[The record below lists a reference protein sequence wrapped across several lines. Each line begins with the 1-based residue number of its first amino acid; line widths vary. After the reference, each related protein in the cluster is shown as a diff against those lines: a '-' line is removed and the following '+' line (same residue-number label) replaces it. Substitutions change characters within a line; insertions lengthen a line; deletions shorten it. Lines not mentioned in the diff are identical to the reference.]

1 MFAAKRA
8 YPTIPAA
15 DMTRAKR
22 WYEEK
27 LGLKPTSESE
37 FGAKYELPGGAGFTL
52 YPTEH
57 AGKAPNTL
65 MCFSSNEVESDVA
78 DLKKRG
84 VKFEDYDLPGMKMVN
99 SIATAGSMKGAW
111 FRDSEGNILA
121 ISSDPG

>member
-1 MFAAKRA
+1 MFSAKRA

-15 DMTRAKR
+15 DMKRAKR

-27 LGLKPTSESE
+27 LGLKPVSESE
-37 FGAKYELPGGAGFTL
+37 YGAKYDLGGGMGFML
-52 YPTEH
+52 YPTEN

-65 MCFSSNEVESDVA
+65 MCFSSTDVESDVA

-84 VKFEDYDLPGMKMVN
+84 VKFEEYDLPGMKTVN

-111 FRDSEGNILA
+111 FRDSEGNILSV
-121 ISSDPG
+121 SSDPS

>member
-1 MFAAKRA
+1 MFSAKRA

-15 DMTRAKR
+15 DMKRAKR

-27 LGLKPTSESE
+27 LGLKPVSESE
-37 FGAKYELPGGAGFTL
+37 YGAKYDLDGGAGFML
-52 YPTEH
+52 YPTEN

-65 MCFSSNEVESDVA
+65 MCFSSKDVESDVA

-84 VKFEDYDLPGMKMVN
+84 VKFEDYDVPGMKTVN

-111 FRDSEGNILA
+111 FRDSEGNILSV
-121 ISSDPG
+121 SSEPT